1 MRLFSE
7 LRRRNVLRM
16 SVLYVIT
23 AWLIMQVTEV
33 LMGLAALP
41 EWIGPAVLAMLAI
54 GFPIALI
61 FAWIY
66 EITPEGLKLEKDVDR
81 SASITHATGRRMD
94 FIAIAILTGA
104 VILFSIDKWWVGGP
118 PEKSIAV
125 LAFENMSGDQE
136 QEYFSDGISEEI
148 LNLLA
153 KMPELTVI
161 SRSSSFSFK
170 GKDVSLPE
178 VAEQL
183 NVAHIL
189 EGSVRR
195 VGDRVRITAQ
205 LIDAN
210 SDSHLWSQSYDR
222 AIDDIFAV
230 QDEIAA
236 AISDALKLK
245 LAADGGESP
254 FRPVPQVAN
263 SEAYDAYL
271 KGRELTHHRTKDAL
285 QEAIGYLERSV
296 SLDTHYAPAHA
307 QLAIASLLYHGYGH
321 EEGRRIAALHLDRA
335 QALEPDL
342 AEAYAGRALMAMND
356 DPESTITLACKAL
369 AVNPNYVDAMTWLRI
384 ALSSLGREQE
394 AYKVLEQMLVT
405 DPLSI
410 IARTHHAGW
419 LTDRGRVEEAH
430 KIADRIT
437 VQSPPAGYRLHARI
451 SFWGEGDLSAALSWG
466 LRASLNDHHA
476 SNAFLCVREFDEA
489 RRIAAPYE
497 LWIDVAEGRFDEAVQ
512 AARRQVQSNPNG
524 AYYLADAAEALT
536 RAGRVDEALE
546 LYERAFDLSPEG
558 RSMIAWGPYY
568 AVQLALARRKSG
580 DEESA
585 QAAALMARQGNDAS
599 RKAGEENQVT
609 DMVEAMISAFDHD
622 SNGAIDALR
631 AAIRHGLRWW
641 PIFDDPVFED
651 LQDEPGFVALRQ
663 ELDAILTEEHEKIL
677 QLICFNNPVPE
688 GWQPMPVTC
697 RGAIEQR
704 GL

>member
-16 SVLYVIT
+16 AVLYVIT

-41 EWIGPAVLAMLAI
+41 DRIGPAVLALLAI

-66 EITPEGLKLEKDVDR
+66 EITPEGLKLEKEVDR
-81 SASITHATGRRMD
+81 SASITHVTGRRMD

-104 VILFSIDKWWVGGP
+104 VILFAVDKWWVGGP

-183 NVAHIL
+183 NVAHVL

-245 LAADGGESP
+245 LAVDVGERP
-254 FRPVPQVAN
+254 FRPATQVAS

-296 SLDTHYAPAHA
+296 SLDTNYAPAHA
-307 QLAIASLLYHGYGH
+307 QLAIATLLYHGYGH
-321 EEGRRIAALHLDRA
+321 QEGRRIAARHLDRA

-342 AEAYAGRALMAMND
+342 AEAYGGRALMAMND
-356 DPESTITLACKAL
+356 DPESTITLARKAL
-369 AVNPNYVDAMTWLRI
+369 TMNPNYVDAMTWLRI
-384 ALSSLGREQE
+384 ALSSLGHEQE
-394 AYKVLEQMLVT
+394 AYTVLEQMLVT

-410 IARTHHAGW
+410 IARTHYADW
-419 LTDRGRVEEAH
+419 LMDRGRVEEAH
-430 KIADRIT
+430 KIADRIIE
-437 VQSPPAGYRLHARI
+437 QSPPAGYRLHARI

-466 LRASLNDHHA
+466 LRGSRNDNHA
-476 SNAFLCVREFDEA
+476 WNALLCVREFDEA

-497 LWIDVAEGRFDEAVQ
+497 LWIDAAEGRTDEVVQ

-524 AYYLADAAEALT
+524 AYFFADAAEALT
-536 RAGRVDEALE
+536 RAGHVDEGLV

-558 RSMIAWGPYY
+558 RSIIRWGPYY

-609 DMVEAMISAFDHD
+609 DMLDAMISAFDHD
-622 SNGAIDALR
+622 ADGAIDALR

-641 PIFDDPVFED
+641 LIFDDPLFED
-651 LQDEPGFVALRQ
+651 LQDEPGFVVLRQ

-677 QLICFNNPVPE
+677 QLICFNNPVPDD
-688 GWQPMPVTC
+688 WQPMPETC
-697 RGAIEQR
+697 RGVIEQH

>member
-16 SVLYVIT
+16 AVLYVIT

-41 EWIGPAVLAMLAI
+41 DRIGPAVLALLAI

-66 EITPEGLKLEKDVDR
+66 EITPEGLKLEKEVDR
-81 SASITHATGRRMD
+81 SASITHVTGRRMD

-104 VILFSIDKWWVGGP
+104 VILFAVDKWWVGGP

-170 GKDVSLPE
+170 GKGVSLPE

-183 NVAHIL
+183 NVAHVL

-245 LAADGGESP
+245 LAVDGGERP
-254 FRPVPQVAN
+254 FRLATQVAN

-296 SLDTHYAPAHA
+296 SLDTNYAPAHA
-307 QLAIASLLYHGYGH
+307 QLAIATLLYHGYGH
-321 EEGRRIAALHLDRA
+321 EEGRRIAARHLDRA

-342 AEAYAGRALMAMND
+342 AEAYGGRALMAMND
-356 DPESTITLACKAL
+356 DAELTITFARKAL
-369 AVNPNYVDAMTWLRI
+369 AVNPNYIDAMTWLRI
-384 ALSSLGREQE
+384 ALSSLGHEQE
-394 AYKVLEQMLVT
+394 AYTVLEQMLVT

-410 IARTHHAGW
+410 IARTHYAGW
-419 LTDRGRVEEAH
+419 LMDRGRVEEAH
-430 KIADRIT
+430 KIADRIIE
-437 VQSPPAGYRLHARI
+437 QSPPAGYRLHARI

-466 LRASLNDHHA
+466 LRGSRNDYHA
-476 SNAFLCVREFDEA
+476 SNALLCVRELDEA

-497 LWIDVAEGRFDEAVQ
+497 LWIDVAEGRTDEAVQ

-524 AYYLADAAEALT
+524 AYFLADAAEALT
-536 RAGRVDEALE
+536 RAGHVDEGLE
-546 LYERAFDLSPEG
+546 LYERAFELSPEG

-568 AVQLALARRKSG
+568 AVQLALARRTSG

-609 DMVEAMISAFDHD
+609 DMLDAMISAFDHD
-622 SNGAIDALR
+622 ADGAIDALR

-641 PIFDDPVFED
+641 LIFDDPIFED
-651 LQDEPGFVALRQ
+651 LQDEPGFVFLRQ

-677 QLICFNNPVPE
+677 QLICFNNPVPDD
-688 GWQPMPVTC
+688 WQPMPETC
-697 RGAIEQR
+697 RGVIEQH